1 MIKEY
6 IKQLEG
12 VSFDFLLS
20 SLKRLVVGEKK
31 LTNLELINDF
41 IHKRSAHVT
50 QNTLYG
56 YLQTRIGGNYIKAF
70 KDENYLKSI
79 NISRWNIFVISVQD
93 ISFYIFSYLYKNQN
107 YQKFEEAKKIYHKI
121 LLSEKKNGLTDD
133 IYDNAV
139 EEFDKS
145 SQALIYWS
153 PIADELKNLD
163 KEIVVNSMINKWNN
177 VCRDF
182 EKLIQKID

>member
-1 MIKEY
+1 
-6 IKQLEG
+6 
-12 VSFDFLLS
+12 
-20 SLKRLVVGEKK
+20 VVGDKK

-139 EEFDKS
+139 EEFDKRFQELNWATFCNSNPFDKS

>member
-1 MIKEY
+1 M
-6 IKQLEG
+6 
-12 VSFDFLLS
+12 
-20 SLKRLVVGEKK
+20 
-31 LTNLELINDF
+31 F
-41 IHKRSAHVT
+41 I
-50 QNTLYG
+50 
-56 YLQTRIGGNYIKAF
+56 
-70 KDENYLKSI
+70 
-79 NISRWNIFVISVQD
+79 
-93 ISFYIFSYLYKNQN
+93 FYIFSYLYKNQN

-121 LLSEKKNGLTDD
+121 LLSEKKNGLTDE

-139 EEFDKS
+139 EDFDKRFKQINWATFCNSNPFDKS

>member
-121 LLSEKKNGLTDD
+121 VSVTGDYANPGVRRESKVDLWPCHFLQEQRLARQVDRIFAAEHRLGQSCKG
-133 IYDNAV
+133 
-139 EEFDKS
+139 
-145 SQALIYWS
+145 
-153 PIADELKNLD
+153 
-163 KEIVVNSMINKWNN
+163 
-177 VCRDF
+177 
-182 EKLIQKID
+182 